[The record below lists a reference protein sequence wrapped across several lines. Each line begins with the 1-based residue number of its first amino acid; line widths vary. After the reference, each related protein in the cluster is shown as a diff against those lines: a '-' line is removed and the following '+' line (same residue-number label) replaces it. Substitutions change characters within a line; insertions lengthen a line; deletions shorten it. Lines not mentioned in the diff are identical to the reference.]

1 MPRNPEAAPAAGLGR
16 RASLPMYDLPEVR
29 EATRVWWESVA
40 RGLVRAGVLA
50 SAPPLIEG
58 EPAERAWKDPR
69 LLFSQTCGYPLT
81 HAFAGRLTPL
91 ATPCY
96 AAPGCEGHCYSS
108 VLVVAASSRASGV
121 EALRG
126 GRVAVNYRGSH
137 SGYNVLRAVVAPLAR
152 GRPFFATVIE
162 SGAHPASL
170 DLVARGEADLAS
182 IDCVTHALLARHRP
196 RALAGTRVLGR
207 TMRAPALPY
216 VTAAHADPATVAG
229 MRAALRHALA
239 DPRSARA
246 RTDLLIAGLHFL
258 DVEDYAPIDAIERAA
273 LDLDYPEIV

>member
-1 MPRNPEAAPAAGLGR
+1 
-16 RASLPMYDLPEVR
+16 MYDLPEIR
-29 EATRVWWESVA
+29 EATRGWWESVA

-50 SAPPLIEG
+50 SPPPLSEG
-58 EPAERAWKDPR
+58 EPMERAWKDPG
-69 LLFSQTCGYPLT
+69 LLFSQACGYPLT

-96 AAPGCEGHCYSS
+96 AAPGCEGPCYSS
-108 VLVVAASSRASGV
+108 ALVVAAARRASGL

-126 GRVAVNYRGSH
+126 ARVAVNYRGSH
-137 SGYNVLRAVVAPLAR
+137 SGYNVLRAAVAPLAR
-152 GRPFFATVIE
+152 GRPFFAAVIE
-162 SGAHPASL
+162 SGAHLASIG
-170 DLVARGEADLAS
+170 LVARGEADLAS

-196 RALAGTRVLGR
+196 RALAGTRVLAY

-216 VTAAHADPATVAG
+216 VTAAPADPATVSG

-246 RTDLLIAGLHFL
+246 RADLLIAGLHFL

-273 LDLDYPEIV
+273 LDLDYPEVA